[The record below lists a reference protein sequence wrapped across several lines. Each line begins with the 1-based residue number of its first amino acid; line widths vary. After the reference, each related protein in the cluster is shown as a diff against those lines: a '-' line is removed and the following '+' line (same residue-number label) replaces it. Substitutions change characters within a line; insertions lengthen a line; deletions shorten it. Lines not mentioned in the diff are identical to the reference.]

1 MVSQVGAPAGAA
13 GIVDGASGVLG
24 AGGVQAVGSG
34 AAGVE
39 VGIAGASGVVGAKGR
54 NNFKTDPYWRDK
66 VVAFYDE
73 QSARDDKRLGWC
85 DIFELN
91 DRIDNELIVFDVQ
104 RVGWYGT
111 FMALDV
117 ENAERLRDRLNQ
129 FIAARKL

>member
-1 MVSQVGAPAGAA
+1 MNNSEYGVAG
-13 GIVDGASGVLG
+13 
-24 AGGVQAVGSG
+24 
-34 AAGVE
+34 
-39 VGIAGASGVVGAKGR
+39 KGR